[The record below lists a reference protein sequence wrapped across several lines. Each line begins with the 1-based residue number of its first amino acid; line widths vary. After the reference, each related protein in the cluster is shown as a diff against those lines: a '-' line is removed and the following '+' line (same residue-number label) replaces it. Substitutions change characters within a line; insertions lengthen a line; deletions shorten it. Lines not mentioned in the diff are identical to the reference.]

1 MSKYKLVTVGPY
13 YFKLQE
19 FKGRR
24 GHKLALR
31 VATKGLVEFGCRLK
45 KEMRK
50 QPANNSRL
58 KIALGNNGEP
68 MFQSGLRIDLNDATV
83 KSHRIEPSQNSVPS

>member
-1 MSKYKLVTVGPY
+1 MSKYKLVTEGLCY
-13 YFKLQE
+13 LKLQE

-24 GHKLALR
+24 GNKLALR
-31 VATKGLVEFGCRLK
+31 VGRKTVGEFGFRLK

-50 QPANNSRL
+50 QLANNSRL

-68 MFQSGLRIDLNDATV
+68 IFQSGLRIDLNDATV
-83 KSHRIEPSQNSVPS
+83 KSQSVE

>member
-1 MSKYKLVTVGPY
+1 MSKYKLVTVGLC

-24 GHKLALR
+24 GNKLALR
-31 VATKGLVEFGCRLK
+31 VGTKDLVEFGFRLK

-50 QPANNSRL
+50 QRANNSRL
-58 KIALGNNGEP
+58 KIALGSNGEP
-68 MFQSGLRIDLNDATV
+68 IFQSGLRIDLNDATV
-83 KSHRIEPSQNSVPS
+83 KSHRIEPMEKLIQS